1 MKAMIISFVCVLTFA
16 TQSLSAQNL
25 TLEVRGIENVTGKLY
40 VAIYNSQET
49 FMKKPLAGFAVEVKD
64 KVVSIPCK
72 GLPAGTYAFSM
83 YQDENGMVNWI
94 PVLSVFLWRSLVSA
108 MMPKVLWA
116 PFLRK
121 CSITFSEDTTLV
133 VHLK

>member
-64 KVVSIPCK
+64 KVVSIPVK
-72 GLPAGTYAFSM
+72 GSRQELMPSPCIRM
-83 YQDENGMVNWI
+83 RMEMVNWI

-108 MMPKVLWA
+108 MMPKALWA
-116 PFLRK
+116 PLPMKNAVLPSLR
-121 CSITFSEDTTLV
+121 IQL
-133 VHLK
+133 

>member
-1 MKAMIISFVCVLTFA
+1 MKAMIISFVCILTFA

-25 TLEVRGIENVTGKLY
+25 TLEVRGIENVVGKLY

-64 KVVSIPCK
+64 KVVSIPVK
-72 GLPAGTYAFSM
+72 GFRQELMPSPCIRM
-83 YQDENGMVNWI
+83 RMEMVNWI

-108 MMPKVLWA
+108 MMPKALWA
-116 PFLRK
+116 PLPTKNAVLPSLR
-121 CSITFSEDTTLV
+121 IQL
-133 VHLK
+133 

>member
-49 FMKKPLAGFAVEVKD
+49 FMKKPLAGFAVEVKGFRQELMPF
-64 KVVSIPCK
+64 PCIR
-72 GLPAGTYAFSM
+72 M
-83 YQDENGMVNWI
+83 RMEMVNWI

-116 PFLRK
+116 PLPTKNAVLPSLR
-121 CSITFSEDTTLV
+121 IQL
-133 VHLK
+133 

>member
-49 FMKKPLAGFAVEVKD
+49 FMKKPLTGFAVEVKD

-83 YQDENGMVNWI
+83 YQDENAFWLNHTQIKYDKMNI
-94 PVLSVFLWRSLVSA
+94 
-108 MMPKVLWA
+108 K
-116 PFLRK
+116 
-121 CSITFSEDTTLV
+121 
-133 VHLK
+133 LKKTRYK

>member
-116 PFLRK
+116 PLPTKNAVLPSLR
-121 CSITFSEDTTLV
+121 IQL
-133 VHLK
+133 

>member
-49 FMKKPLAGFAVEVKD
+49 FMKKPLTGFAVEVKD

-83 YQDENGMVNWI
+83 YQDENGN
-94 PVLSVFLWRSLVSA
+94 VLSVFLWRSLVSA
-108 MMPKVLWA
+108 MMLKVLWA
-116 PFLRK
+116 PLPTKNAVLLSLR
-121 CSITFSEDTTLV
+121 IQL
-133 VHLK
+133 

>member
-108 MMPKVLWA
+108 MMLKVLWA
-116 PFLRK
+116 PLPMKNAVLPSLR
-121 CSITFSEDTTLV
+121 IQL
-133 VHLK
+133 

>member
-1 MKAMIISFVCVLTFA
+1 MKAMIISFVCILTFA

-25 TLEVRGIENVTGKLY
+25 TLEVRGIENVVGKLY

-108 MMPKVLWA
+108 MMPKALWA
-116 PFLRK
+116 PLPTKNAVLPSLR
-121 CSITFSEDTTLV
+121 IQL
-133 VHLK
+133 

>member
-49 FMKKPLAGFAVEVKD
+49 FMKKPLTGFAVEVKD

-108 MMPKVLWA
+108 MMLKVLWA
-116 PFLRK
+116 PLPTKNAVLLSLR
-121 CSITFSEDTTLV
+121 IQL
-133 VHLK
+133 

>member
-116 PFLRK
+116 PLPTKNAVLLSLR
-121 CSITFSEDTTLV
+121 IQL
-133 VHLK
+133 